1 MDLATRK
8 FEEKRDFIRM
18 NVNCDAII
26 TTTDGQKK
34 QGYCSNLS
42 GGGALLKLDQAL
54 DVNESIEFTI
64 NSQYGHSPVFSATAK
79 VVRATAANDEPNLF
93 WVAVRYH

>member
-1 MDLATRK
+1 MDLATRN

-18 NVNCDAII
+18 NVNCDATI

-42 GGGALLKLDQAL
+42 GGGALLKLDEAL
-54 DVNESIEFTI
+54 GVNESIEFTI
-64 NSQYGHSPVFSATAK
+64 NSHYGHSPVFSATAK
-79 VVRATAANDEPNLF
+79 VVRSTAVRDTPNCY

>member
-1 MDLATRK
+1 MDLVTRN

-18 NVNCDAII
+18 NVNCDATV
-26 TTTDGQKK
+26 TTADGQRK

-42 GGGALLKLDQAL
+42 GGGALLKLDKAL
-54 DVNESIEFTI
+54 SVNESIVLTI
-64 NSQYGHSPVFSATAK
+64 NSQYGHAPVFSAEAK
-79 VVRATAANDEPNLF
+79 VVRATAANDEPNLY